1 MANISVNGNV
11 IVGYIIVS
19 KDIKG
24 STKTVSSD
32 IEADSIG

>member
-11 IVGYIIVS
+11 IVGYITVS
-19 KDIKG
+19 KDIKR